1 MRRTLT
7 TVVSLLAALGLLIG
21 ASPARAGEF
30 AWTDPEGDATGLGA
44 ESTPR
49 PPDPELDISKVTYV
63 ADGKALNVTWNLT
76 KAAGDPVGS
85 LGRDFDFY
93 FTHDDHKYAVGA
105 QLPAFPLDGSAT
117 GGNGLVSGPLMTNN
131 DGAQAVQIPCG
142 CKLRIDDKR
151 NTITFTIGYADLD
164 RAFPGTGKVGPG
176 TKFTDLSGRAARIQ
190 GAVLV
195 NVDLTAPA
203 DGATFSF

>member
-1 MRRTLT
+1 MRRAFT
-7 TVVSLLAALGLLIG
+7 ALGVAVLVTSLILG
-21 ASPARAGEF
+21 GSPARAAEF
-30 AWTDPEGDATGLGA
+30 SWTDPEGDATGLGA

-49 PPDPELDISKVTYV
+49 PPDPELDISKVAYV
-63 ADGKALNVTWNLT
+63 ADGKHLNVSWKLT
-76 KAAGDPVGS
+76 KAAGDPAGS

-142 CKLRIDDKR
+142 CKLRIDSKT
-151 NTITFTIGYADLD
+151 NVITFTVSYADLD
-164 RAFPGTGKVGPG
+164 RAFPGSAKVGPG
-176 TKFTDLSGRAARIQ
+176 TKFTDLTGRSARIQ
-190 GAVLV
+190 GAVLI

-203 DGATFSF
+203 EGATFTF